1 MTEIKLENLPP
12 EEIKNIQDYRIVLLE
27 KNYERLA
34 DKVDAGFKEV
44 EAGFREVRESISSL
58 RNELK
63 ADTANI
69 KLEMHNLVNSTL
81 WKMPLL
87 IVAMSTAWGV
97 VKSFAIPLFN

>member
-12 EEIKNIQDYRIVLLE
+12 EEIKNIQDYRIVLLD

-34 DKVDAGFKEV
+34 DKVD
-44 EAGFREVRESISSL
+44 AGFREVRESISSL

-63 ADTANI
+63 ADTDNI

-81 WKMPLL
+81 WKIPLL

>member
-34 DKVDAGFKEV
+34 DKV
-44 EAGFREVRESISSL
+44 EAGFREVRESISFL

-69 KLEMHNLVNSTL
+69 KLEIHNLVNSKL

-87 IVAMSTAWGV
+87 IVAMSIAWGV